1 MLTALDIADIVL
13 IRKVTLA
20 FGRGLAVLTGETG
33 AGKSILLD
41 ALGLALGRRADAG
54 LVRSGAAQGVVAAS
68 FAPPPGHPVHALL
81 QERGLAGDPAEEGAL
96 ILRRVV
102 RADGGS
108 RAFVNDQPV
117 GVALLRELGEL
128 LVEVQ
133 GQHDARGLMDP
144 SRHRDLLDEAAG
156 AAAERDAVAQAWARR
171 RKAAEALA
179 ALEEQVK
186 AARAEEEWL
195 RHTVGEL
202 DALDPQ
208 PGEEEELAARR
219 TQLRNGAALADCLR
233 DALAAVSGQ
242 EGVEARLSDA
252 LRGLERRAAEADGLF
267 EGAVAA
273 CDRALDAAAE
283 AVAALEQAGERLEL
297 DPAVLERVE
306 ERLFALRGAARKHQ
320 LPAEQLPA
328 FRETLSARLAAVEQ
342 GDAALAQQQAALAEA
357 EQAFAAAAAALTAR
371 RQAAAAALAEQVSA
385 ELPPLKLPDARFAI
399 EVLPLPAE
407 QAGPA
412 GMDRVAFLV
421 ATNPGVAPAPLHK
434 VASGGE
440 LSRLLLAL
448 NVVLTRDQ
456 AIGTM
461 IFDEVDQGVG
471 GATAAA
477 VAERLRRVADRVQVL
492 VVTHA
497 PQVAA
502 AGARHFRIR
511 KTAEGGEAATTV
523 EPLDDTARLEE
534 VARMLSAAEITPE
547 ARAQAARL
555 LAPDAAAAG

>member
-1 MLTALDIADIVL
+1 MLTALDISDIVL
-13 IRKVTLA
+13 IRRVTLNFA
-20 FGRGLAVLTGETG
+20 EGLAVLTGETG

-41 ALGLALGRRADAG
+41 ALGLALGKRADAG
-54 LVRSGAAQGVVAAS
+54 LVRAGAAQGVVAAS
-68 FAPPPGHPVHALL
+68 FAPAADHPVHALL
-81 QERGLAGDPAEEGAL
+81 QDRGLAGDGGSEV
-96 ILRRVV
+96 ILRRIL

-117 GVALLRELGEL
+117 SVALLRELGEL

-133 GQHDARGLMDP
+133 GQHDARGLMDAG
-144 SRHRDLLDEAAG
+144 RHREILDMAAG
-156 AAAERDAVAQAWARR
+156 AAPQLADTAAAWAARR
-171 RKAAEALA
+171 EAAQALA
-179 ALEEQVK
+179 ALESQMA
-186 AARAEEEWL
+186 AARTEEEWL
-195 RHTVGEL
+195 RHTVAEL

-208 PGEEEELAARR
+208 PQEESELAARR
-219 TQLRNGAALADCLR
+219 AQLRNGAALADTLR
-233 DALAAVSGQ
+233 DALGAVAGN

-252 LRGLERRAAEADGLF
+252 LRGLERRAVEAEGLF
-267 EGAVAA
+267 EAAVAA

-283 AVAALEQAGERLEL
+283 AVAALEQAGESLEL

-320 LPAEQLPA
+320 VPPEDLPALRSRLAE
-328 FRETLSARLAAVEQ
+328 RLAAVDQ
-342 GDAALAQQQAALAEA
+342 GDAALGRQREAVAAADRAYLKAAEA
-357 EQAFAAAAAALTAR
+357 LRAR
-371 RQAAAAALAEQVSA
+371 RQAAAGELAAQVCA
-385 ELPPLKLPDARFAI
+385 ELPPLKLPDARFEI
-399 EVLPLPAE
+399 RVTPLPAD

-412 GMDRVAFLV
+412 GADRVAFEV

-448 NVVLTRDQ
+448 NVVLSRGQ

-477 VAERLRRVADRVQVL
+477 VAERLHRLAERVQVL

-502 AGARHFRIR
+502 EGARHFQIR
-511 KTAEGGEAATTV
+511 KTADGEGAATRV
-523 EPLDDTARLEE
+523 DPLDPAARLEE
-534 VARMLSAAEITPE
+534 IARMLSGAEITPE

-555 LAPDAAAAG
+555 LAPGGAG